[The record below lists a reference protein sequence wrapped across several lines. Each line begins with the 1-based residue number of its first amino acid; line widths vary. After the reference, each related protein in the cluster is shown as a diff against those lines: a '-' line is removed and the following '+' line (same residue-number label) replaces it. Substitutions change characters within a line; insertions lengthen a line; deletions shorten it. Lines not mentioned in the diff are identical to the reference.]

1 MFCMFFTCVWQV
13 DPTDKGRDLLEHLR
27 AAEPSSVKDRASF
40 VERMGSLYDASFPAS
55 VPAVPV
61 SPEGVTPAPFSGTP

>member
-1 MFCMFFTCVWQV
+1 
-13 DPTDKGRDLLEHLR
+13 LLEHLR

-55 VPAVPV
+55 PAQ
-61 SPEGVTPAPFSGTP
+61 GVTP